1 MTTLNEAAAL
11 AAAERGLA
19 VVSTVR
25 ADGTVQASL
34 VNVGLLPHPVS
45 GETISGIHHL
55 WQGQTRQTLGRATTG
70 RHVPQRLAVGDR
82 RRPSTTCRPRRS
94 AAVAGRRRAIAA
106 ATPRGLHCGGWHA
119 RRLGRVRP
127 GDGAGAARRGA
138 DHAHPHLQQRLRDSA
153 NGVARATCGVELGWV
168 ESGGCDDSSQCA
180 PAASAV
186 AASPAHSGHFFGG
199 RRTSRHGVTHGLVG
213 DADAQAHV
221 HQQTP
226 SRCCVGERSSRIL
239 VESSL
244 S

>member
-45 GETISGIHHL
+45 GEPSLGFTTYGKVKL
-55 WQGQTRQTLGRATTG
+55 GNLRARPQLAVTFRNGWQWATVEGRAQLVG
-70 RHVPQRLAVGDR
+70 PDDPRPWLVDGERLRLLLREVF
-82 RRPSTTCRPRRS
+82 T
-94 AAVAGRRRAIAA
+94 AA
-106 ATPRGLHCGGWHA
+106 GG
-119 RRLGRVRP
+119 RLGRVRP